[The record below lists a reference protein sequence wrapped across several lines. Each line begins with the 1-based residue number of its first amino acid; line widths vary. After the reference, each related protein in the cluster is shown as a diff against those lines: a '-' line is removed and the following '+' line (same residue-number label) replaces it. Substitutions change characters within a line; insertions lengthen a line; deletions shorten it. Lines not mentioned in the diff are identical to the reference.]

1 MRCVYVCIYVCVYI
15 YMAGGGINIFLSLI
29 FSQIK
34 IRMALYATDILTFK
48 GYRYVI
54 SILT

>member
-1 MRCVYVCIYVCVYI
+1 MCIYVCVYI